1 MDNPTHIAKKR
12 SQAALD
18 FLLSWGWIIAVV
30 VIVIGVLFELG
41 IFSVPSQSTLIN
53 GFSGLKVSQASSNSS
68 LLVIQVR
75 NDFGSGVTINGI
87 TAFIN
92 GRTFSN
98 LDCQSSQLSPSAESL
113 CRVPIQTPSGSYTLS
128 LVINYS
134 PIGSSEY
141 LTSNGTISGTTYTG
155 SLPLNNQ
162 TMVFSERN
170 LPAGT
175 QWSVTIGSD
184 TNTSTVPSSGNGVIS
199 FNLPFGTYSYTI
211 GVPSISG
218 CTNLQSSPSAGTIS
232 TGSTKIVQFYAPQ
245 GCTTTFSE
253 SGIPSGYSWDVAYGD
268 YGVKSNSAGNSI
280 TFSTPL
286 GAAQMY
292 SNATV
297 LGLNC
302 QSSRVL
308 VSIGSSKTFFYW
320 TCNTTVSNTN
330 LTQYPASTTWS
341 ATFSGYN
348 KGSINVGSNILFD
361 NQNVSS
367 ISSSYSTS
375 LAGYSCSGSGTALAG
390 SSFTPSW
397 TCKTTLVNTGLSPY
411 SSTWDSSFDG
421 IADNSVSTSN
431 NATFS
436 ANSIGKFSYS
446 ASINGAVCS
455 SGVPVLAGRN
465 ISNISWTCTTVFQQ
479 SGIPAPTSAVPSYPN
494 YTWGISS
501 SYFGDHLTT
510 TFTNGITVTTS
521 GPLASYIVTPI
532 NAGLTD
538 GQSFASVPYGNTTQ
552 ANDPA
557 TIARGTNGSFS
568 FVTNSSGG
576 PYFVIFSLAAGIFY
590 VDKVFYPSS
599 CSAPVN
605 KNISASVIGLPP
617 AEGGTSAIIVCP
629 DIPAGTKLTIKFHCN
644 DQSIGSHIDYG
655 CYVPVYAYELYSPY
669 YGFASGIQTEYSTG
683 SNTYFNILAPYNS
696 TYLPTNQYVGEFSN
710 AGVGGD
716 NVYSLSPPNSSIAV
730 SVYTIEFSDSTT
742 TVPWAPNNWAHAWN
756 LTYWFPPDAIANVSG
771 YIDAAVAYNPNATY
785 DKPCGYPNGYPG
797 CLAFFFRQNKGV
809 ISDGD
814 TYNSIPFL
822 NQSVGNA
829 SYYWWYTASSS
840 SNGAV
845 AASGALIVLND
856 IFTASNIYVLPGT
869 TTPIYYV
876 PKCNP
881 WFGSNP
887 CN

>member
-510 TFTNGITVTTS
+510 TFTNGITITTS
-521 GPLASYIVTPI
+521 GPLPASPQAFTPVD
-532 NAGLTD
+532 ASLTNGED
-538 GQSFASVPYGNTTQ
+538 FASVPLGHTNP
-552 ANDPA
+552 ANNPA
-557 TIARGTNGSFS
+557 VLNGGSTGLFW
-568 FVTNSSGG
+568 FVTGSTYSD
-576 PYFVIFSLAAGIFY
+576 YTVIFSLSSG
-590 VDKVFYPSS
+590 VFFVNTPITMPSG
-599 CSAPVN
+599 CYQPVQTN
-605 KNISASVIGLPP
+605 LTYNGYAQGASSVIV
-617 AEGGTSAIIVCP
+617 VCP
-629 DIPAGTKLTIKFHCN
+629 DVPSNTNLTISFECSNLGPGPLHTA
-644 DQSIGSHIDYG
+644 QS
-655 CYVPVYAYELYSPY
+655 CYVPVYAYELYSSY
-669 YGFASGIQTEYSTG
+669 YGYTWGVVSNY
-683 SNTYFNILAPYNS
+683 SNTGNEIIAILAPYNS
-696 TYLPTNQYVGEFSN
+696 TYLPTNLFVGEFSN
-710 AGVGGD
+710 AGTGGTGTYGFQNATD
-716 NVYSLSPPNSSIAV
+716 LIGNGWTNAGWNTTFYHQ
-730 SVYTIEFSDSTT
+730 DSQGT
-742 TVPWAPNNWAHAWN
+742 HA
-756 LTYWFPPDAIANVSG
+756 G
-771 YIDAAVAYNPNATY
+771 YIDSLVGHSYNATNDTNCKTY
-785 DKPCGYPNGYPG
+785 G
-797 CLAFFFRQNKGV
+797 CTILSPDNNY
-809 ISDGD
+809 S
-814 TYNSIPFL
+814 Y
-822 NQSVGNA
+822 GNA
-829 SYYWWYTASSS
+829 SFYYFLGDDSVQ
-840 SNGAV
+840 V
-845 AASGALIVLND
+845 AGALIVLND
-856 IFTASNIYVLPGT
+856 IFTSSAGSTLLGKTI
-869 TTPIYYV
+869 PIDYV

-887 CN
+887 CNV